1 MKVVYTPTARRHIET
16 QLTFLI
22 DKGAAAPARRL
33 RHRITSFVTDFLA
46 RHPRACR
53 HIDERDIFETWIPR
67 TPYVIIYRV
76 NASDDTLTVLA
87 LFHAAQDRSDFINP
101 PKSS

>member
-16 QLTFLI
+16 QLAYLI

-53 HIDERDIFETWIPR
+53 YIGERDIFETWIPR

-76 NASDDTLTVLA
+76 SEKSDTLTVLA
-87 LFHAAQDRSDFINP
+87 LFHAARDRTNFNP

>member
-1 MKVVYTPTARRHIET
+1 MKVVYTPTARHHIEA
-16 QLTFLI
+16 QLTYLI
-22 DKGAAAPARRL
+22 NKGAAAPARRL
-33 RHRITSFVTDFLA
+33 RQRITSFVTDFLA

-53 HIDERDIFETWIPR
+53 YIDERDIYETWIPR

-76 NASDDTLTVLA
+76 SESNDTLTVLA
-87 LFHAAQDRSDFINP
+87 LFHAAQDRSEFINP